1 MPCLTLPCN
10 ARLMLSKVV
19 GMEEETTPRAQWL
32 RGVLDMC
39 LLALMAE
46 APVYGYEM
54 TVLLGHVG
62 LDVADGSIYPAL
74 ARLRKRQLVEVERR
88 SGEGGPARTYY
99 RPSEAGMQVLQAW
112 SRDWNEFATSIG
124 SILTQFERK
133 NQNVDR

>member
-1 MPCLTLPCN
+1 
-10 ARLMLSKVV
+10 MLCKVLA
-19 GMEEETTPRAQWL
+19 MEETSALHAQWL

-54 TVLLGHVG
+54 TVRLGKAG

-88 SGEGGPARTYY
+88 TGEGGPARTYY
-99 RPSEAGMQVLQAW
+99 KPSEAGLQLLR
-112 SRDWNEFATSIG
+112 SMRRDWSEFA
-124 SILTQFERK
+124 L
-133 NQNVDR
+133 NVTTMITKTGQKGL

>member
-1 MPCLTLPCN
+1 
-10 ARLMLSKVV
+10 
-19 GMEEETTPRAQWL
+19 MEETSAPRAQWL

-54 TVLLGHVG
+54 TVRLGEAG

-88 SGEGGPARTYY
+88 TGEGGPARTYY
-99 RPSEAGMQVLQAW
+99 RPSEAGLQVLRSM
-112 SRDWNEFATSIG
+112 SRDWSEFALGVSTVIAQTG
-124 SILTQFERK
+124 RK
-133 NQNVDR
+133 GP